1 MSRPPAAARPAS
13 RTVLWLLAG
22 VMALAAALRVVTAL
36 RSPLWFD
43 EIYVVLAARRSL
55 PELLRLSAL
64 DIHPPLVPLLRQ
76 VWQHLG
82 GEGVLWMKSLS
93 IALALGGILAGY
105 ALGRRMFGPRV
116 GLIAAALMAVDVVHV
131 RYSQEVQFHSML
143 WLLLIGAVH
152 AGWCWV
158 EDRRGRD
165 AARLVALAALALYTH
180 YLAGVAL
187 AVLLLWGLV
196 ALRREP
202 AAVGRW
208 LLAFAVV
215 ALLFLPQAPVFLEQ
229 FRREGSASWF
239 RFPRPRDLLD
249 LWRLMSLGP
258 RYLVPPLL
266 ALSLL
271 PLFRRGQRRAA
282 SLLWALSTLTLL
294 ATRVLPVV
302 VTRDLL
308 CVLPFWHLLVA
319 MGIADL
325 TVPWLVA
332 AVPVLLVG
340 FGLRSWL
347 RYGGGPEGVPLARA
361 TVVLGERTRP
371 GDLVVCAETHALLFL
386 RFYLPDRDSRLLM
399 PAGSRAPYSD
409 GGLVVENAWYLDA
422 GQWAAARARDARWWG
437 VRVDRAVVTRG
448 VARRAGSAAAA
459 AFDAAAPARTWDFPP
474 VRVWEGAGAERSAA
488 PAARP
493 PADPRRRG
501 P

>member
-1 MSRPPAAARPAS
+1 MSRPTAAAPPAR
-13 RTVLWLLAG
+13 RTVLWLLAA
-22 VMALAAALRVVTAL
+22 VVALAAALRVTTAL
-36 RSPLWFD
+36 RTPLWFD

-55 PELLRLSAL
+55 PELLRLGAE
-64 DIHPPLVPLLRQ
+64 DIHPPLFLLLQ
-76 VWQHLG
+76 QAWQHLG

-93 IALALGGILAGY
+93 IALALAGIFAAF

-116 GLIAAALMAVDVVHV
+116 GLIAAALLSVDVIHV

-143 WLLLIGAVH
+143 WLLLTGAVH

-165 AARLVALAALALYTH
+165 AARLVALATAALYTH
-180 YLAGVAL
+180 YVAGVAL
-187 AVLLLWGLV
+187 AALLLWGLL

-202 AAVGRW
+202 RALGRW
-208 LLAFAVV
+208 LLAFAAV

-258 RYLVPPLL
+258 LYLVPPLL
-266 ALSLL
+266 VLSLL
-271 PLFRRGQRRAA
+271 PLLRRGQRRAA
-282 SLLWALSTLTLL
+282 SLLWALTTLTLL

-319 MGIADL
+319 TGIAGL
-325 TVPWLVA
+325 GASGLVT
-332 AVPVLLVG
+332 AVSLLLVG
-340 FGLRSWL
+340 FGLRSFL
-347 RYGGGPEGVPLARA
+347 RSRGGPEAVPLARVA
-361 TVVLGERTRP
+361 AVLRERTRP
-371 GDLVVCAETHALLFL
+371 GDLVACAETHALLFL

-399 PAGSRAPYSD
+399 PAGTRTPYSD
-409 GGLVVENAWYLDA
+409 GGLVVEDAWHLDYD
-422 GQWAAARARDARWWG
+422 QWAATRARGTPWWG

-459 AFDAAAPARTWDFPP
+459 AFDATGPARTWEFPP
-474 VRVWEGAGAERSAA
+474 VRVWEGAGAA
-488 PAARP
+488 PAAGAV
-493 PADPRRRG
+493 ADPAPRG

>member
-1 MSRPPAAARPAS
+1 MSRPPAVARPAN

-22 VMALAAALRVVTAL
+22 VVVLAAALRVIAAL

-43 EIYVVLAARRSL
+43 EIYVVLAARRPL

-64 DIHPPLVPLLRQ
+64 DIHPPLFPLLRQ
-76 VWQHLG
+76 AWQHLG
-82 GEGVLWMKSLS
+82 GEGVLWLKSLS
-93 IALALGGILAGY
+93 IVLALAGILATF
-105 ALGRRMFGPRV
+105 ALGRRMFGPRA
-116 GLIAAALMAVDVVHV
+116 GLIAAALLSVDVAHV

-158 EDRRGRD
+158 EERRGRD
-165 AARLVALAALALYTH
+165 AARLVALATLALYTH
-180 YLAGVAL
+180 YVAGVAL
-187 AVLLLWGLV
+187 AVLLLWGMV

-202 AAVGRW
+202 AAAGRW
-208 LLAFAVV
+208 LLTFAAM

-239 RFPRPRDLLD
+239 RFPHPRDLLD

-258 RYLVPPLL
+258 LYLVPPLL

-282 SLLWALSTLTLL
+282 SLLWALTTLTLL

-319 MGIADL
+319 MGIAG
-325 TVPWLVA
+325 VRASGLVT
-332 AVPVLLVG
+332 AVSVLLVG
-340 FGLRSWL
+340 FGLRSFV
-347 RYGGGPEGVPLARA
+347 RSRGGPEGVPLAQA
-361 TVVLGERTRP
+361 TAVLRERTRP
-371 GDLVVCAETHALLFL
+371 GDLVACAETHALLFL

-409 GGLVVENAWYLDA
+409 GGLVVEDAWHLDP
-422 GQWAAARARDARWWG
+422 GQWAAARARGTPWWG

-459 AFDAAAPARTWDFPP
+459 AFDAAAPARTWEFPP
-474 VRVWEGAGAERSAA
+474 VWVWEGAGRGAA
-488 PAARP
+488 PAGRP
-493 PADPRRRG
+493 VGDPWSRG